1 MHIVDIFFQL
11 MACFSTVYFSFIY
24 FTVSF
29 DVQTS
34 YYQYCQNYYS
44 FNLHLTLNFGW
55 AWFLL
60 L

>member
-11 MACFSTVYFSFIY
+11 MACFFPLYFSFIY
-24 FTVSF
+24 FTVSI

-34 YYQYCQNYYS
+34 YYQYCQNYCS
-44 FNLHLTLNFGW
+44 FNLHLTLYLGW
-55 AWFLL
+55 AGFLL